1 MHSAVLAS
9 PIKGWPMPFTETGKI
24 TLEAAQAVELY
35 KGVMLPPGSYPG
47 IKAQACESALD
58 SGVTW
63 SPIRYRIELHRKT
76 ACQYGCNRP
85 AQSEFGR
92 DRRDGICTLGTVEAN
107 LRRPSLALL
116 LPVGSGY
123 MCCDAHPPRS
133 CAVAGTI
140 GSGSLVC
147 WGRMGPARWR
157 AHTALRICR
166 HHRRCVFLAVG
177 WCWSYGAR
185 FLQRQPRV

>member
-1 MHSAVLAS
+1 MVAYQ
-9 PIKGWPMPFTETGKI
+9 IQNRT
-24 TLEAAQAVELY
+24 
-35 KGVMLPPGSYPG
+35 
-47 IKAQACESALD
+47 
-58 SGVTW
+58 
-63 SPIRYRIELHRKT
+63 HRKT

-133 CAVAGTI
+133 CAVAAVCFSRCWLVLVLWRSFFTATATGTMKTPI
-140 GSGSLVC
+140 ASTKNNPSSQ
-147 WGRMGPARWR
+147 
-157 AHTALRICR
+157 AH
-166 HHRRCVFLAVG
+166 
-177 WCWSYGAR
+177 
-185 FLQRQPRV
+185 